1 MYPEYETFVLG
12 SVKRLEKMVQE
23 QAQAER
29 IARIVEVSVAKQVA
43 TSPGQ
48 KNILIAE
55 VIEVEADNSSVLGA
69 EESKESG
76 GKEQEGTSHAQDQA
90 STDGGENFVSLS
102 SVSLLSCTDNE
113 GNEAHPPIRK
123 VRGLTPQLKIGRNKI
138 FL

>member
-29 IARIVEVSVAKQVA
+29 IARIVEVSVAKHVA

-55 VIEVEADNSSVLGA
+55 VIEVEADNSSVLG
-69 EESKESG
+69 EEDFTPLKFFSRR
-76 GKEQEGTSHAQDQA
+76 D
-90 STDGGENFVSLS
+90 
-102 SVSLLSCTDNE
+102 DNE
-113 GNEAHPPIRK
+113 LGDEVDYDSDSQKGASVGSPCS
-123 VRGLTPQLKIGRNKI
+123 LQLAFSSPLSLDKDLSACMDGIVKEFSIKEGH
-138 FL
+138 